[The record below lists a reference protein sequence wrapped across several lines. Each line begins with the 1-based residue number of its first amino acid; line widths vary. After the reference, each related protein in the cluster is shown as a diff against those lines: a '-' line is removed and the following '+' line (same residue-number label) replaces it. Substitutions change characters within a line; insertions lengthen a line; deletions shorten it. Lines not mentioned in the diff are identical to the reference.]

1 MVLTTEIL
9 GIKNALAEKREKKV
23 KADNAKGKFHYPNP
37 VFWRT
42 KDNMDFKAQGK
53 NLMEIGKICAEMFKE
68 ADKKGFCMK
77 QVERCRNDLARCAL
91 EFKQATEMSPAELK
105 EVFLYGER
113 TLGKLYR
120 KGDMVPV
127 RREWRGAAD
136 TAYDFYRWGKM
147 WLMLLMTDA

>member
-1 MVLTTEIL
+1 MVLTTELL

-37 VFWRT
+37 AFWRT

-53 NLMEIGKICAEMFKE
+53 NLMEVGKICVEMFKE
-68 ADKKGFCMK
+68 ADKKAFCMK
-77 QVERCRNDLARCAL
+77 QVERCRDDLARCAL
-91 EFKQATEMSPAELK
+91 EFKQATQMSPAELK

-136 TAYDFYRWGKM
+136 CGSCCS
-147 WLMLLMTDA
+147 